1 MGRTKAFI
9 YNSIS
14 TASLQ
19 IVTMLSGF
27 IIPRYMLVY
36 YGSEINGLISSI
48 LQFIA
53 YFNLVE
59 AGISGA
65 AVYALYKPLAE
76 KDDSGVSAVVS
87 AAKKFYMQSGYI
99 FVLLTVVLAI
109 LYPFFVQSS
118 ALTRSE
124 IAILV
129 ILLGMNGC
137 FEFFTLAK
145 YRALLTAD
153 QKIYIISLASIVYVT
168 LNTLTVVVLARM
180 GTNIILLRA
189 AVVLT
194 IFIRS
199 FILTLYCKTKY
210 PTLNYAMPFPRNIL
224 DKRWDALMLQ
234 ILGVIHVGAPVVII
248 TLVLED
254 LKAVSVYSIYNMVLG
269 GVAGILGIFTSGL
282 GSSFGDVIARRQLDT
297 LQNASQEFECF
308 YYAMISAAFGVTFV
322 MIMPF
327 IRLYTHGITDADYNV
342 PLLGFLFTLNA
353 LMYSIKTPQGM
364 LVISAGMYHET
375 RWQTFT
381 QGAIMV
387 LGGLIL
393 APLMGME
400 GVLYASIISNL
411 YRDIDLLFFI
421 PKHLTKL
428 PVRKTFKRI
437 CTTFISVCLI
447 VSVYELMYE
456 DDIQT
461 YVQWVYRAIS
471 ITCISAAIVAVV
483 AFLSDRKALLGLMK
497 RLKNVRS

>member
-189 AVVLT
+189 TVVLT

-297 LQNASQEFECF
+297 LQKASQEFECL

-327 IRLYTHGITDADYNV
+327 IQLYTHGITDADYNV

-375 RWQTFT
+375 RWQTLT

-387 LGGLIL
+387 FGGLIL

-421 PKHLTKL
+421 PKHLTNL

-437 CTTFISVCLI
+437 CTTFINVCLI
-447 VSVYELMYE
+447 MSVYELMYE

-471 ITCISAAIVAVV
+471 ITCISAAVVAVV
-483 AFLSDRKALLGLMK
+483 VFLSDRKALLGLMK

>member
-1 MGRTKAFI
+1 MGRTKAFL

-19 IVTMLSGF
+19 IAAMLSGF

-76 KDDSGVSAVVS
+76 GDNVRVSVVVS

-99 FVLLTVVLAI
+99 FVSLTIILAV
-109 LYPFFVQSS
+109 LYPVFIRSS
-118 ALTRSE
+118 TLTKTE

-137 FEFFTLAK
+137 CEFFTLAK

-153 QKIYIISLASIVYVT
+153 QKIYVISLASIVYIV

-180 GTNIILLRA
+180 GANIILLRA

-199 FILTLYCKTKY
+199 IILALYCKAKY
-210 PTLNYAMPFPRNIL
+210 PSLNYTMPFPRNIL

-234 ILGVIHVGAPVVII
+234 ILGVIHVGAPIVII
-248 TLVLED
+248 TLVLKD
-254 LKAVSVYSIYNMVLG
+254 LKAVSVYSVYNMVLG
-269 GVAGILGIFTSGL
+269 GVTGILGIFTSGL
-282 GSSFGDVIARRQLDT
+282 GSSFGDVIARRQQNI
-297 LQNASQEFECF
+297 LQKAFQEFECF
-308 YYAMISAAFGVTFV
+308 YYAMISVAFGVTFV

-327 IRLYTHGITDADYNV
+327 IRLYTHGVTDAHYNV
-342 PLLGFLFTLNA
+342 PLLGCLFTLNA

-364 LVISAGMYHET
+364 LVISSGMYHET

-381 QGAIMV
+381 QGTIMV
-387 LGGLIL
+387 FGGLIL
-393 APLMGME
+393 APFWGIE

-437 CTTFISVCLI
+437 CTTFVNVCLI
-447 VSVYELMYE
+447 VFVYKLLYK
-456 DDIQT
+456 DDIVT
-461 YVQWVYRAIS
+461 YAQWVYRATSITFIS
-471 ITCISAAIVAVV
+471 IGIVASVT
-483 AFLSDRKALLGLMK
+483 FFSDRKTLFGLFK
-497 RLKNVRS
+497 RFKIVRS

>member
-1 MGRTKAFI
+1 MGRTKALI
-9 YNSIS
+9 YNSIT
-14 TASLQ
+14 TAALQ
-19 IVTMLSGF
+19 VVTMLAGF
-27 IIPRYMLVY
+27 IVPRYMLVY
-36 YGSEINGLISSI
+36 YGSEVNGLISSI

-65 AVYALYKPLAE
+65 AVYALYKPLSE
-76 KDDSGVSAVVS
+76 KDIAGVSTVVS

-99 FVLLTVVLAI
+99 FVLLTVLLAV
-109 LYPFFVQSS
+109 LYPIYIKSPI
-118 ALTRSE
+118 LTATE
-124 IAILV
+124 IAVLV

-153 QKIYIISLASIVYVT
+153 QKIYVISLASIVYMV
-168 LNTLTVVVLARM
+168 LNTLTVVVLARA
-180 GTNIILLRA
+180 GTDIILLRA

-194 IFIRS
+194 IFVRS
-199 FILTLYCKTKY
+199 LILAIYCKIKY
-210 PTLNYAMPFPRNIL
+210 PSLNYSMPFPHGIL

-254 LKAVSVYSIYNMVLG
+254 LKAVSVYSVYNMVLS
-269 GVAGILGIFTSGL
+269 GVSGILGIFMSGL

-297 LQNASQEFECF
+297 LQKAYQEFECF
-308 YYAMISAAFGVTFV
+308 YYSAIAAAYGVTFV

-327 IRLYTHGITDADYNV
+327 IKLYTQGVTDVNYDV
-342 PLLGFLFTLNA
+342 PLIGFLFTLNA
-353 LMYSIKTPQGM
+353 LMYSVKTPQGM

-387 LGGLIL
+387 AGGLVL
-393 APLMGME
+393 APHMSIA
-400 GVLYASIISNL
+400 GVLCASIISNL

-428 PVRKTFKRI
+428 PAAKTFRRI
-437 CTTFISVCLI
+437 CAAFVNICLI
-447 VSVYELMYE
+447 VLIYDIFFD
-456 DDIQT
+456 DDIAT
-461 YVQWVYRAIS
+461 YWQWAFRALETTLIA
-471 ITCISAAIVAVV
+471 AAIVSAT
-483 AFLSDRKALLGLMK
+483 AFISDRETLLRLLK
-497 RLKNVRS
+497 RLRIVRS